1 VVSHS
6 KALPA
11 EATAEQARLVF
22 LGTGASGGTP
32 GTGRSHRLES
42 SLLVE
47 ATATVLFDVTRD
59 FGEQSRHLRRLDAVL
74 ITHAHRD
81 AAGGIPALARWL
93 GDRAPVRVLAAPET
107 ISMLQLRHRRLG
119 HCHFVPT
126 PPGRRRQ
133 IGPWIVQAL
142 EVPHADD
149 PDYPTYAWRL
159 RGVAGTL
166 VYASDVARLTTGLR
180 RFVTGADVL
189 VVDGATWRRTIF
201 SHLRIDRDLP
211 SMCTWDVRRIRLTQ
225 IGRSAPRH
233 EDLSRAVRLLC
244 GRARPASDGLVER
257 LRR

>member
-1 VVSHS
+1 MVSHS

-59 FGEQSRHLRRLDAVL
+59 FGEQSCHLRRLDAVL

-93 GDRAPVRVLAAPET
+93 GDRARSAYWPRPET
-107 ISMLQLRHRRLG
+107 ISMLRRRHRRLG

-159 RGVAGTL
+159 RGVVGTL
-166 VYASDVARLTTGLR
+166 VYASDVARLTAGLR

-201 SHLRIDRDLP
+201 SHLRIDREP
-211 SMCTWDVRRIRLTQ
+211 AVDVHL
-225 IGRSAPRH
+225 
-233 EDLSRAVRLLC
+233 
-244 GRARPASDGLVER
+244 GRAADPSDPDRAFCASARGSVPR
-257 LRR
+257 GAPPVWASPTGV

>member
-11 EATAEQARLVF
+11 ETTAEQARLVF

-32 GTGRSHRLES
+32 GTGRSRRLES

-47 ATATVLFDVTRD
+47 AATTVLFDVTRD
-59 FGEQSRHLRRLDAVL
+59 FYEQSRRLRRLDAVL

-107 ISMLQLRHRRLG
+107 IAMLQRRHRRLG

-133 IGPWIVQAL
+133 IGPWSVRAL

-166 VYASDVARLTTGLR
+166 VYASDVARLTAGLR

-211 SMCTWDVRRIRLTQ
+211 SMCTWDVERIRLSQ
-225 IGRSAPRH
+225 IGRSPPRH
-233 EDLSRAVRLLC
+233 EDLSRVVRVLC
-244 GRARPASDGLVER
+244 GRARPAYDGLVES